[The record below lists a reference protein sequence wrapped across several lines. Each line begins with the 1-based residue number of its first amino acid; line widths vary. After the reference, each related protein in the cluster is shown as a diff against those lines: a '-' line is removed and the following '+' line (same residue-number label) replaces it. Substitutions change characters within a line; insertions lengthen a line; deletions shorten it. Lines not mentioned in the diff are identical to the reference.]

1 MADNKTKMTIKQK
14 AFCEYYLQNPN
25 ATEAA
30 KKAGYSFKTAN
41 KIATENLSKPV
52 IKAYLKERVD
62 KIQDKRI
69 AKSNE
74 VLEYLTSVMRGE
86 TLDQFGLDAA
96 ITDRTKAAELLGKRY
111 RLFTDKV
118 EMTGTTTVVFESEE
132 ELED

>member
-1 MADNKTKMTIKQK
+1 MSKPKMTIKQK

-25 ATEAA
+25 ATQAA
-30 KKAGYSFKTAN
+30 IKAGYSKKTAN

-52 IKAYLKERVD
+52 IKAYLSKRIEE
-62 KIQDKRI
+62 IEDKRI

-74 VLEYLTSVMRGE
+74 VLEYLTGVMRGE
-86 TLDQFGLDAA
+86 IQDQFGLDAA

-111 RLFTDKV
+111 RLFTDKI
-118 EMTGTTTVVFESEE
+118 EMAGTTTVIFEKEE